1 MLWCQIHCLAEQL
14 FIFFLVI
21 IWLLYVFA
29 NENCL
34 LTRSITIITM
44 FQMFNSV
51 KPWEWFWCVYSSSTH
66 LKALDLGYIFSFT
79 FYHYWPCL
87 PLPFLIRLNFCCCY
101 ISYLDHCSYNSSYNL
116 FFPSVFSKNVPR
128 SQSQYLIIPLK
139 IITPFAT
146 HDFTCLTFYYNTHF
160 LLHIIYVISSPHI
173 LISVGIETYFIQWST
188 ATAWKNR
195 HSNLLFH

>member
-1 MLWCQIHCLAEQL
+1 MNCCLHFCCIILYKFTESCLILFAELVFMLWCQIHCLAEQL

-116 FFPSVFSKNVPR
+116 FFPSVFSKMFQDHKV
-128 SQSQYLIIPLK
+128 SIWLS
-139 IITPFAT
+139 
-146 HDFTCLTFYYNTHF
+146 H
-160 LLHIIYVISSPHI
+160 
-173 LISVGIETYFIQWST
+173 
-188 ATAWKNR
+188 
-195 HSNLLFH
+195 